1 MSRKKIVRKA
11 SKTMK
16 ITENKNKTPQLALIE
31 PPATQEP
38 DIPIPEPP
46 EPEPTKEQ
54 QMAKM
59 IYKDLIQDG
68 LKIDG
73 IYENDYMV
81 ITPLMAG
88 DNPDK
93 VDCYEIVSK
102 SNKDVVVYVS
112 FDEIV
117 VSYKNNALA
126 LDESALIYLAA
137 NMVNYIKRN
146 YIVKAA

>member
-1 MSRKKIVRKA
+1 MSRKRIVRKA

-31 PPATQEP
+31 PPATRVP
-38 DIPIPEPP
+38 NIPIEPP

-68 LKIDG
+68 LKISKA
-73 IYENDYMV
+73 YENDYIAIM
-81 ITPLMAG
+81 PLMSD
-88 DNPDK
+88 DNPDE

-102 SNKDVVVYVS
+102 SNKDVVAYVS

-117 VSYKNNALA
+117 VSYKNSL
-126 LDESALIYLAA
+126 LVMDENSLIYLAA
-137 NMVNYIKRN
+137 NMVNYIKKN

>member
-1 MSRKKIVRKA
+1 MSRKRIVRKA

-31 PPATQEP
+31 PPVTQEP
-38 DIPIPEPP
+38 DIPIPEP
-46 EPEPTKEQ
+46 PEPTKEQ

-68 LKIDG
+68 LKIDE
-73 IYENDYMV
+73 IYENDYMA

-88 DNPDK
+88 DNPDR
-93 VDCYEIVSK
+93 VDCYEIISK
-102 SNKDVVVYVS
+102 SNKDVIVYVS

-117 VSYKNNALA
+117 VSYKNNALT
-126 LDESALIYLAA
+126 LDENALIYLAA

>member
-1 MSRKKIVRKA
+1 MSRKRIVRKA

-31 PPATQEP
+31 PPVTQEP
-38 DIPIPEPP
+38 DIPIPEP
-46 EPEPTKEQ
+46 PEPTKEQ

-73 IYENDYMV
+73 IYENDYMA

-88 DNPDK
+88 DNPNK
-93 VDCYEIVSK
+93 VDCYEIISK
-102 SNKDVVVYVS
+102 SNKDVIVYVS

-117 VSYKNNALA
+117 VSYKNNALT